1 MTTPRPDRPRL
12 IAPAYKWQVLPDLI
26 SSDPY
31 LAEWNTTIFGNATT
45 WKGMS
50 TVPYVVDGGLTGS
63 GILDVSRQVKERI
76 KAFAYAYRL
85 SNDSSWAERA
95 WVELFVGLCW
105 LVRVFI
111 LTIYL

>member
-1 MTTPRPDRPRL
+1 
-12 IAPAYKWQVLPDLI
+12 
-26 SSDPY
+26 
-31 LAEWNTTIFGNATT
+31 
-45 WKGMS
+45 MS